1 MSKNNVISLDE
12 IDYCKDCDQLIDV
25 EDALVWTNVP
35 GRVYGESRI
44 SGISYVGAEKDWQ
57 NESV

>member
-35 GRVYGESRI
+35 GRAYGESRI